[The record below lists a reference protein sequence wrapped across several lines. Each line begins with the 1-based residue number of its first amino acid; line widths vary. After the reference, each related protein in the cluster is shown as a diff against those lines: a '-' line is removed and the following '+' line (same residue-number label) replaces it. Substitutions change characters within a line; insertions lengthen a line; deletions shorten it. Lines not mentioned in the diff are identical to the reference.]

1 MDYEIKTHD
10 GQTKKWP
17 FDNKIPREVQL
28 AALSK
33 SWGKGGFAFFMRQRL
48 GKTWTAFAEFSMLR
62 AEGKV
67 DWFVVICPNSI
78 KEQWKQDIEEVDEFI
93 PVCVYESGNKKK
105 SYYYLEH
112 NKNGGVFIINYESV
126 KTFMEDGGSQ
136 FLNHSRTYIVADE
149 STKIKEPN
157 AKMTKA
163 CHALATFCAY
173 KRVLTGKPTAN
184 SNADLW
190 AQLKF
195 IAATS
200 RNFYQHKRYYCVMG
214 GFQGRTITRNINT
227 DYLQKEMYPYSYI
240 AEDKYI
246 KGFEKIYEPL
256 RRVTLTEDQQKLY
269 TQMENELI
277 TELQDGTEITAPI
290 ILVKYLRLQQISS
303 GIAGDPSGVQH
314 NTIDP
319 SRNPRIRV
327 LRDILDNEI
336 DHKVI
341 IPCRFRLSIDNLE
354 YTLRKDGYKTA
365 RLVGGMGTEIETEKE
380 RFNKGDATILLAQLQ
395 VLSYG
400 HTLCGPDDNPC
411 DSIIYYENDFS
422 LLNRMQSES
431 RPEKY
436 QREVPISIYDLYA
449 SDMDKYIIQALVKK
463 EDASMALMNYSR
475 KYGMRPELSKVPL
488 EQRSKGNDDR
498 QQAYTDLF
506 DN

>member
-1 MDYEIKTHD
+1 MNIEEVRSR
-10 GQTKKWP
+10 WP
-17 FDNKIPREVQL
+17 FENKTPREVQL

-33 SWGKGGFAFFMRQRL
+33 GYGKEGFAYFMRQRL

-67 DWFVVICPNSI
+67 DWFFVIAPNSI

-93 PVCVYESGNKKK
+93 PICVYESFNKKK
-105 SYYYLEH
+105 AYYYLEH

-126 KTFMEDGGSQ
+126 KAFVEDGGSQ

-157 AKMTKA
+157 AKSTKA
-163 CHALATFCAY
+163 CHTISAPCAY

-190 AQLKF
+190 SQLRF
-195 IAATS
+195 IQATT
-200 RNFYQHKRYYCVMG
+200 RNFYQHKHYYCVLG
-214 GFQGRTITRNINT
+214 GYQGRTIVRNINT
-227 DYLQKEMYPYSYI
+227 DYLQKEMSPYSYI
-240 AEDKYI
+240 AEDRYI

-256 RRVTLTEDQQKLY
+256 RRVILTEDQQKLY
-269 TQMENELI
+269 SQMENELI

-303 GIAGDPSGVQH
+303 GVAGDPNGTQH

-319 SRNPRIRV
+319 SRNPRIKVVRE
-327 LRDILDNEI
+327 ILDNEV
-336 DHKVI
+336 DHKCI
-341 IPCRFRLSIDNLE
+341 IPCRFRLSIDNL
-354 YTLRKDGYKTA
+354 YNTLSKDGHKVAT
-365 RLVGGMGTEIETEKE
+365 LVGGMGQEVEHEKA
-380 RFNKGDATILLAQLQ
+380 RFNSGEATVLLAQLQ

-422 LLNRMQSES
+422 LLSRMQSES

-436 QREVPISIYDLYA
+436 LRDIPISIYDLYA
-449 SDMDKYIIQALVKK
+449 SDMDKYIIQALVNK

-488 EQRSKGNDDR
+488 EQRSKGNGKT
-498 QQAYTDLF
+498 YTDLF

>member
-1 MDYEIKTHD
+1 MNIEEIRA
-10 GQTKKWP
+10 KWP
-17 FDNKIPREVQL
+17 FENKVPREVQL
-28 AALSK
+28 AALA
-33 SWGKGGFAFFMRQRL
+33 KGYGLEGFAYFMRQRL

-67 DWFVVICPNSI
+67 DWFFVIAPNSI

-93 PVCVYESGNKKK
+93 PICVYDSAAKKK
-105 SYYYLEH
+105 AYYYLEH

-126 KTFMEDGGSQ
+126 KSFMEDEGWQ
-136 FLNHSRTYIVADE
+136 KFNQLRTYIVADE

-157 AKMTKA
+157 AKSSKA
-163 CHALATFCAY
+163 CHSLSSFCSY

-190 AQLKF
+190 SQLKF

-200 RNFYQHKRYYCVMG
+200 RNFYQHKHYFCVLG
-214 GFQGRTITRNINT
+214 GYQGRTIVRNINT
-227 DYLQKEMYPYSYI
+227 DYLQKEMDPYSYI

-256 RRVTLTEDQQKLY
+256 RKVQLTEEQQKLY
-269 TQMENELI
+269 TEMENELI

-303 GIAGDPSGVQH
+303 GVAGDPNGVQH
-314 NTIDP
+314 NTITPD
-319 SRNPRIRV
+319 RNPRIKVVRE
-327 LRDILDNEI
+327 ILDNEV

-341 IPCRFRLSIDNLE
+341 IPCRFRLSIDNL
-354 YTLRKDGYKTA
+354 YNTLTKDGYKVA
-365 RLVGGMGTEIETEKE
+365 RLVGGMGEEIENEKQ
-380 RFNKGDATILLAQLQ
+380 RFNSGEATVLLAQLQ

-436 QREVPISIYDLYA
+436 LREIPISIYDLYA
-449 SDMDKYIIQALVKK
+449 SKMDKYIIQALVKK

-475 KYGMRPELSKVPL
+475 SYGMRPELSTVSSIT
-488 EQRSKGNDDR
+488 RSKGNGIH
-498 QQAYTDLF
+498 QDLF